1 MRALIGID
9 IGTTALKAVMTDE
22 GGARLAEYRAD
33 YPLSRPRPGQAEQDP
48 GDWWRHVKAAL
59 ADFARHPAAAQVAAI
74 GVTSQVN
81 SHVFAGADLAPL
93 APAIIWQD
101 SRAGG
106 EAAMLDAQLTA
117 EEKFAALGAPV
128 PIDASHALARMAWME
143 AHEAETWEATAHVM
157 APKDWVIAQLTGRV
171 LADPVASVGLVG
183 TDLSYADAVL
193 ALVPRAR
200 DLLPPLADPLDIA
213 GMVRPDLPFAGV
225 PVAVGTMDAWASMFG
240 VGVASEGQT
249 MDLSGTS
256 EVLGLISATRNNTPG
271 AITFAPWRGITL
283 HAGPT
288 AAGGAALDWMARIIG
303 RSVAEAA
310 AMAETIALRTDSPL
324 FLPHLAGERA
334 PLWDTQ
340 ARGTFAGLTA
350 QHGAAEL
357 VLAVMEGVVFSA
369 RLALEVLEL
378 SGGLRSDMVQGG
390 GGGTASDRWC
400 QLRADAFARPFLR
413 MEAQDAGAVG
423 ATVMAG
429 VAAGLIPD
437 LALAARAL
445 VPVERM
451 FEPDAE
457 GVALA
462 ERRFRIW
469 RELYAQIRPINAALA
484 GGGAFRAPLEHV

>member
-9 IGTTALKAVMTDE
+9 IGTTALKAVMTDAT
-22 GGARLAEYRAD
+22 GARLAEYRAS
-33 YPLSRPRPGQAEQDP
+33 YPLSRPHPGWAEQDP
-48 GDWWRHVKAAL
+48 GDWWAHVRAAL
-59 ADFARHPAAAQVAAI
+59 DDFARHPAADRVAAI

-101 SRAGG
+101 TRAGA
-106 EAAMLDAQLTA
+106 EAAALDARLTE
-117 EEKFAALGAPV
+117 EEKIAALGAPMPV
-128 PIDASHALARMAWME
+128 DASHALARMAWMA
-143 AHEAETWEATAHVM
+143 AHEAGVRARTAHVM
-157 APKDWVIAQLTGRV
+157 APKDWVIARLTGRV
-171 LADPVASVGLVG
+171 VADPVASVGLVG
-183 TDLSYADAVL
+183 TDLAYADAVL
-193 ALVPRAR
+193 ALVPGAR
-200 DLLPPLADPLDIA
+200 DLLPVLADPLEVA
-213 GMVRPDLPFAGV
+213 GPVRAGLPFAGV

-240 VGVASEGQT
+240 VGVAREGQT

-256 EVLGLISATRNNTPG
+256 EVLGLISSTRNNTPG

-288 AAGGAALDWMARIIG
+288 AAGGAALDWVARLTG
-303 RSVAEAA
+303 HGVADAA
-310 AMAETIALRTDSPL
+310 ALAEDLPLRAGSPL

-369 RLALEVLEL
+369 RLALDVLER
-378 SGGLRSDMVQGG
+378 SGGMRSDVVQGG

-400 QLRADAFARPFLR
+400 QMRADAFARPFLR
-413 MEAQDAGAVG
+413 MEARDAGAVG

-437 LALAARAL
+437 LAQAAAAL

-451 FEPDAE
+451 FEPDPA
-457 GVALA
+457 GMALA
-462 ERRFRIW
+462 ERRFAIW
-469 RELYAQIRPINAALA
+469 RELYAQVRVINAALA
-484 GGGAFRAPLEHV
+484 G

>member
-9 IGTTALKAVMTDE
+9 IGTTALKAVMADE
-22 GGARLAEYRAD
+22 SGTRLAGYRAD
-33 YPLSRPRPGQAEQDP
+33 YPLSRPHPGRAEQDP
-48 GDWWRHVKAAL
+48 GDWWAHVRAAL
-59 ADFARHPAAAQVAAI
+59 VDFARHPAAGSVAAI

-81 SHVFAGADLAPL
+81 SHVFAGADLMPL

-101 SRAGG
+101 TRAGG
-106 EAAMLDAQLTA
+106 EAAMLDARLTA
-117 EEKFAALGAPV
+117 AEKIAALGAPM
-128 PIDASHALARMAWME
+128 PIDASHALARMAWMA
-143 AHEAETWEATAHVM
+143 AHEAELWEATAHVM

-183 TDLSYADAVL
+183 TDLAYAGAVL

-200 DLLPPLADPLDIA
+200 DLLPALADPLDIA
-213 GMVRPDLPFAGV
+213 GVVRAGLPFAGV

-240 VGVASEGQT
+240 VGVAGEGQT

-256 EVLGLISATRNNTPG
+256 EVLGLISSTRNNIPG

-288 AAGGAALDWMARIIG
+288 AAGGAALDWVARLTG
-303 RSVAEAA
+303 RSAAEAA
-310 AMAETIALRTDSPL
+310 ALAGGVALRPDSPL

-334 PLWDTQ
+334 PLWDAQ

-369 RLALEVLEL
+369 RLALEVLEA
-378 SGGLRSDMVQGG
+378 SGGLRSDVVQGG
-390 GGGTASDRWC
+390 GGGTESDRWC

-413 MEAQDAGAVG
+413 MAARDAGAVG

-437 LALAARAL
+437 LAQAAAAL

-451 FEPDAE
+451 FEPDPA
-457 GVALA
+457 GVVLA
-462 ERRFRIW
+462 ERRFAIW
-469 RELYAQIRPINAALA
+469 RELYAQMRVINAALA
-484 GGGAFRAPLEHV
+484 G